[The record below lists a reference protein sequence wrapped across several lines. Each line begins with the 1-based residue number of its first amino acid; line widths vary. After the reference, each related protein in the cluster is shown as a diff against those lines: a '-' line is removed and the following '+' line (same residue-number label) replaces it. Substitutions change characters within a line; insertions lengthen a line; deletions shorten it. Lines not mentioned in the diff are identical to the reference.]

1 MKRPRSVRAWLVLAF
16 LLAAFAVPASAD
28 PTSDLFALFGQT
40 TGVAFANDFTQGE
53 RVSLVTKILGAIESL
68 ERGHEKIAT
77 NHLDAFTNEVNA
89 LEQSGR
95 LSPADAQA
103 LTDAANA
110 IAGQLD

>member
-1 MKRPRSVRAWLVLAF
+1 MKSPQSCGAWLGLA
-16 LLAAFAVPASAD
+16 LLFVAIAIPANAD
-28 PTSDLFALFGQT
+28 PTSDLFALFSQT
-40 TGVAFANDFTQGE
+40 SGVAAANGFNQGE
-53 RVSLVTKILGAIESL
+53 RVSLETKIVAAIDSVQ
-68 ERGHEKIAT
+68 RDHEKTAT
-77 NHLDAFTNEVNA
+77 NNLNAFTNEVDA

>member
-1 MKRPRSVRAWLVLAF
+1 MKSPQSRGAWLGLA
-16 LLAAFAVPASAD
+16 LLFAAFAIPANAD
-28 PTSDLFALFGQT
+28 PTSDLFALFSQT
-40 TGVAFANDFTQGE
+40 SGVAAANGFNQGE
-53 RVSLVTKILGAIESL
+53 RVSLETKIIAAIASVQ
-68 ERGHEKIAT
+68 RDHEKTAT
-77 NHLDAFTNEVNA
+77 NNLDAFINEVNA